1 MYTDK
6 QNRNNFIF
14 KTRRRIDDRSFQ
26 VQLAL
31 FPREIRRFRGLVT
44 EDKSVA
50 FGKSRGACTRAVE
63 FKFPQGRGVSTFDT
77 NSELD

>member
-50 FGKSRGACTRAVE
+50 FGKSRGARARERSSLNSPKAVACQRLTRI
-63 FKFPQGRGVSTFDT
+63 Q
-77 NSELD
+77 N